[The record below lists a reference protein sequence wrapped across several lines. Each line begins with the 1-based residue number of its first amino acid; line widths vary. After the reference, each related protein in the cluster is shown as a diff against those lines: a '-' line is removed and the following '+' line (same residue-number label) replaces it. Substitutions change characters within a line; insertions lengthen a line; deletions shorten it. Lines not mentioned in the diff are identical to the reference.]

1 MEKLCIV
8 KRRKKRIPGF
18 EPVADPQTQAEMVS
32 CFRENVYDLLS
43 YSANNQFGVKK
54 AAGSSL
60 PPIPEKSGNV
70 ISLHL
75 TSEQCD
81 SILSGNVEGY
91 LTEGVSYAMNLET
104 KHHEDGHITLNL
116 HFDTLRNHRMLK
128 SEHVC
133 GMLGVSRSF
142 LKKLVRANTLK
153 SYKLGRLR
161 RFSLDDV
168 LEYLT
173 QNEEAKRYV
182 K

>member
-8 KRRKKRIPGF
+8 KRRKRQIPGTKLT
-18 EPVADPQTQAEMVS
+18 PDPQTQAEMAS

-43 YSANNQFGVKK
+43 YSTNNQFGVKK
-54 AAGSSL
+54 TGGGSL
-60 PPIPEKSGNV
+60 PPLPEKSGNV
-70 ISLHL
+70 VSLHL
-75 TSEQCD
+75 TSDQCE
-81 SILSGNVEGY
+81 SLLSGNTEGY

-104 KHHEDGHITLNL
+104 QYHEDGHITLNL
-116 HFDTLRNHRMLK
+116 HFDSLRNHRMLK

-142 LKKLVRANTLK
+142 LKKLVKANTLK

-173 QNEEAKRYV
+173 ENEETQRYV

>member
-8 KRRKKRIPGF
+8 KRRKRRIPGF
-18 EPVADPQTQAEMVS
+18 ELAPDPQTQAEMAS

-43 YSANNQFGVKK
+43 YSANNQIGVKK
-54 AAGSSL
+54 AVDSSL
-60 PPIPEKSGNV
+60 LPLPEKSGNV
-70 ISLHL
+70 VSLHL

-81 SILSGNVEGY
+81 CILAGNLEGY
-91 LTEGVSYAMNLET
+91 LAEGVSYAMNLET
-104 KHHEDGHITLNL
+104 KHHEDGRITLNL

-142 LKKLVRANTLK
+142 LKKLVKANTLK

-173 QNEEAKRYV
+173 ENEEAQRYV

>member
-8 KRRKKRIPGF
+8 KRRKRRIPGV
-18 EPVADPQTQAEMVS
+18 ELASDPQTQAEMAS

-43 YSANNQFGVKK
+43 YSTNNQFGVKK
-54 AAGSSL
+54 TTGSSL
-60 PPIPEKSGNV
+60 PPLPEKSGNAV
-70 ISLHL
+70 SLHL

-81 SILSGNVEGY
+81 SILSGNIEGY

-116 HFDTLRNHRMLK
+116 HFDSLRNQRMLK

-142 LKKLVRANTLK
+142 LKKLVKANTLK

-173 QNEEAKRYV
+173 ENEETQRYV

>member
-8 KRRKKRIPGF
+8 KRRKRRIPGV
-18 EPVADPQTQAEMVS
+18 ELASDPQTQAEMAS

-43 YSANNQFGVKK
+43 YSTNNQFGVKK
-54 AAGSSL
+54 ATGSSL
-60 PPIPEKSGNV
+60 PPLPEKSGNAV
-70 ISLHL
+70 SLHL

-81 SILSGNVEGY
+81 SILSGNIEGY

-116 HFDTLRNHRMLK
+116 HFDSLRNQRMLK

-142 LKKLVRANTLK
+142 LKKLVKANTLK

-173 QNEEAKRYV
+173 ENEETQRYV

>member
-1 MEKLCIV
+1 LESGSLMEKLCIV
-8 KRRKKRIPGF
+8 KRRKRRIPGV
-18 EPVADPQTQAEMVS
+18 ELASDPQTQAEMAS

-43 YSANNQFGVKK
+43 
-54 AAGSSL
+54 
-60 PPIPEKSGNV
+60 GNAV
-70 ISLHL
+70 SLHL

-81 SILSGNVEGY
+81 SILSGNIEGY

-116 HFDTLRNHRMLK
+116 HFDSLRNQRMLK

-142 LKKLVRANTLK
+142 LKKLVKANTLK

-173 QNEEAKRYV
+173 ENEETQRYV

>member
-8 KRRKKRIPGF
+8 KRRKRQIPGL
-18 EPVADPQTQAEMVS
+18 ELIPDLQTHAEMAS
-32 CFRENVYDLLS
+32 SFRENVYDLLS
-43 YSANNQFGVKK
+43 FSANDNVGVKRG
-54 AAGSSL
+54 ADIFL
-60 PPIPEKSGNV
+60 RPPPEQSRDV

-81 SILSGNVEGY
+81 ILLSGNFEGY
-91 LTEGVSYAMNLET
+91 LAEGESYAMNLET

-116 HFDTLRNHRMLK
+116 HFDTLRNHRMLN

-142 LKKLVRANTLK
+142 LKRLVKSKILK

-173 QNEEAKRYV
+173 ENEDAR
-182 K
+182 

>member
-18 EPVADPQTQAEMVS
+18 EPVADPQTRAEMAS

-43 YSANNQFGVKK
+43 YSANNKFAVNK
-54 AAGSSL
+54 AADSSL
-60 PPIPEKSGNV
+60 KPLPETSEKV
-70 ISLHL
+70 VSLDL

-81 SILSGNVEGY
+81 RLLSGNLEGY
-91 LTEGVSYAMNLET
+91 FAEGISYAMNLET
-104 KHHEDGHITLNL
+104 KYHEDGHITLNL
-116 HFDTLRNHRMLK
+116 HFDSLRNHRMLK

-133 GMLGVSRSF
+133 GMLNIGRTF
-142 LKKLVRANTLK
+142 LKKLVKENTLK

-173 QNEEAKRYV
+173 ENEETQ
-182 K
+182 